1 MRKIAFINQ
10 RYGLE
15 VNGGSEY
22 YTRLIAEKLQ
32 GKFEVEVLT
41 TTALGY
47 DTWEN
52 YYPEDVET
60 IEGITVR
67 RFKIDRM
74 RDVQSF
80 NKFTTDIQES
90 PDRTFED
97 EQKWIED
104 QGPVCR
110 ELIDF
115 ICEHKDEYDLFV
127 FVTYLYYLTVR
138 GLPKV
143 AEKAVL
149 IPTAHDEFY
158 IYFSVYKEI
167 FLKPQGII
175 YLTDE
180 EKAFVEQLFEN
191 SHIQNIVAATGV
203 DIPENVS
210 DIAFRK
216 KFRIWDEY
224 IIYVGRIDATKGCD
238 KLFDYFIAYKVR
250 HPKSRLK
257 LVLMGKKM
265 IEVPNHPDIVSLG
278 FVSEEDKYNGISGAK
293 ALVLPSEFESL
304 SISVLEAMSLHVPVI
319 VNGKCEVL
327 KGHCLKSNGGLYYE
341 DYCEFEGILRWM
353 ASNGELCQ
361 QMGENARAYIDKF
374 YQWDVIV
381 ENISEFFNEIIDK
394 TGGGKK

>member
-158 IYFSVYKEI
+158 I
-167 FLKPQGII
+167 
-175 YLTDE
+175 
-180 EKAFVEQLFEN
+180 
-191 SHIQNIVAATGV
+191 
-203 DIPENVS
+203 
-210 DIAFRK
+210 
-216 KFRIWDEY
+216 
-224 IIYVGRIDATKGCD
+224 
-238 KLFDYFIAYKVR
+238 
-250 HPKSRLK
+250 
-257 LVLMGKKM
+257 
-265 IEVPNHPDIVSLG
+265 
-278 FVSEEDKYNGISGAK
+278 
-293 ALVLPSEFESL
+293 
-304 SISVLEAMSLHVPVI
+304 
-319 VNGKCEVL
+319 
-327 KGHCLKSNGGLYYE
+327 
-341 DYCEFEGILRWM
+341 
-353 ASNGELCQ
+353 
-361 QMGENARAYIDKF
+361 
-374 YQWDVIV
+374 
-381 ENISEFFNEIIDK
+381 
-394 TGGGKK
+394 